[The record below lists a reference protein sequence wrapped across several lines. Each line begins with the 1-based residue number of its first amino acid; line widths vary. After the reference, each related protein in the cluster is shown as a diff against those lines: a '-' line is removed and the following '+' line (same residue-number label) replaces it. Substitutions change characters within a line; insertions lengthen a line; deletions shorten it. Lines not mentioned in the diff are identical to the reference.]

1 MTIPRTDLLLAH
13 TPQTFRTRL
22 IIDAHRKAVEDGFIG
37 TDDTVLVERLGHPVV
52 AIDDSDENI
61 KITTPA
67 DMVLA
72 GILLEARISE

>member
-1 MTIPRTDLLLAH
+1 
-13 TPQTFRTRL
+13 L
-22 IIDAHRKAVEDGFIG
+22 IIDAHRKAFEAGFIG

-52 AIDDSDENI
+52 AVDDSDENI

-72 GILLEARISE
+72 GILLEARMSQ